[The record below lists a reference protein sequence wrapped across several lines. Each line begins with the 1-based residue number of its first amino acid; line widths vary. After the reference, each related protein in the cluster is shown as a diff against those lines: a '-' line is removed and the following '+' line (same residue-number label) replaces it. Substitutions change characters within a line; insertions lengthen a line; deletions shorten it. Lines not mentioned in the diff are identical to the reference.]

1 MTSFLL
7 ACLPTQAQTVSEP
20 SGFSQEFR
28 LSSSGVPISIT
39 AERRLRQLDDG
50 SWQMEVEAGAL
61 IGKVR
66 EITEFRWDQCTPQTT
81 RYSYLREGL
90 GQKRKAL
97 LVLDRETGTA
107 LATRTN
113 GQQRQYPIADSTT
126 DKLSQTLALQCM
138 LSRGD
143 ADLVVDV
150 ADDKGREQQRYRRD
164 GEEILQTPA
173 GALRAVRLVRERTD
187 NDRQTWLW
195 FAADHNFA
203 LVKLVQEEDNQRH
216 EMLIRPL

>member
-7 ACLPTQAQTVSEP
+7 ASLAAQAQTVSEP
-20 SGFSQEFR
+20 SGFRQEFR

-39 AERRLRQLDDG
+39 AERRLHQLDDG

-107 LATRTN
+107 MATRTN
-113 GQQRQYPIADSTT
+113 GQQRQYPIAESTT

-143 ADLVVDV
+143 TDLVVDV
-150 ADDKGREQQRYRRD
+150 ADDKGREQQRYLRD
-164 GEEILQTPA
+164 GEEVLQTPA
-173 GALRAVRLVRERTD
+173 GALRTVRLVRERSD
-187 NDRQTWLW
+187 NGRKTWLW
-195 FAADHNFA
+195 FATDHNFA

-216 EMLIRPL
+216 EMLIRSL